1 MAISNKSDQSGANK
15 QEDARTSIR
24 LCKENTEA
32 LKKVNNKMRNL
43 LDKLPL
49 TRHREVVEINRLIE
63 EQERLIRINI
73 KGHIPLRIGILN
85 DNEKFRASNL
95 RRRFREAQRSGKLR
109 CPK

>member
-15 QEDARTSIR
+15 QGDAKTSIR
-24 LCKENTEA
+24 LYKENTQA

-49 TRHREVVEINRLIE
+49 KRQRDVIEINRLIE
-63 EQERLIRINI
+63 EQERLIRIGI